1 MTKIISAKHVKLEGF
16 IALYDQSSQEA
27 GEILPG
33 KIIVIDISRRSKR
46 FVKHNVLLSKTPV
59 MVMVLIYHFK
69 TEHFEIVSKNKE
81 LKCPHWLLIS
91 AFDES
96 DPI

>member
-46 FVKHNVLLSKTPV
+46 FVKHNVLQLKTPV
-59 MVMVLIYHFK
+59 MVMAVEYHFK
-69 TEHFEIVSKNKE
+69 VEG
-81 LKCPHWLLIS
+81 
-91 AFDES
+91 
-96 DPI
+96 